1 MTNTKFKEVK
11 QGRGGEKKG
20 GEGKI
25 KKEKD
30 KERTGAGKS
39 DSRKGTGR

>member
-1 MTNTKFKEVK
+1 MTNSKFKEVK
-11 QGRGGEKKG
+11 QGRGREEKG
-20 GEGKI
+20 GEGKM
-25 KKEKD
+25 KKD